1 MSNEKIGWFPGH
13 MHKAQKELKEILKYL
28 DVIIEV
34 ADARAPFASLNPLL
48 RKLCA
53 DKPIIT
59 LWNKADLCDLHY
71 LKQVLGKK
79 FKKSE
84 SSNLNSDLNS
94 DLNLEPESVKFAA
107 MPYLLGE
114 ARMRKVIGPLL
125 ALAKAQVPHRGTPL
139 KPLRLGVV
147 GIPNVGKSTL
157 INTLVGRKIARV
169 GDAPAITKGLQKINL
184 SPEIQL
190 IDSPGI
196 MMPSAESRQNMFF
209 LAGIGC
215 IGENAMDEVLVAQE
229 LLPYFMKHY
238 STALKSRYRLTE
250 LPEDPLVL
258 FEQIAKQVGAFRA
271 GKIYWEQASEKFL
284 RDMRTGALGKI
295 CFYDTLA
302 GF

>member
-1 MSNEKIGWFPGH
+1 MRDFSAVPESEKNESQQNTEKMGTEKIGWFPGH

-53 DKPIIT
+53 EKPIIT
-59 LWNKADLCDLHY
+59 LWNKSDLCDLHY
-71 LKQVLGKK
+71 LKQVLSQNPGHK
-79 FKKSE
+79 
-84 SSNLNSDLNS
+84 
-94 DLNLEPESVKFAA
+94 
-107 MPYLLGE
+107 YLLGE

-125 ALAKAQVPHRGTPL
+125 AMAKAEAPHRGTTL

-157 INTLVGRKIARV
+157 INTLVGRKIAKV

-184 SPEIQL
+184 SPEVQL

-209 LAGIGC
+209 LAAIGC
-215 IGENAMDEVLVAQE
+215 IGENAMDEVLVVQE
-229 LLPYFMKHY
+229 LLPYFSKY
-238 STALKSRYRLTE
+238 YGAALKTRYKLE
-250 LPEDPLVL
+250 VLPEDPIELL
-258 FEQIAKQVGAFRA
+258 ELIAVKVGAVRA
-271 GKIYWEQASEKFL
+271 GKAYWEQASERFL
-284 RDMRTGALGKI
+284 RDLRTGALGKI

>member
-1 MSNEKIGWFPGH
+1 MTSEKMDSPGPENMSPENMSHEKIGWFPGH

-59 LWNKADLCDLHY
+59 LWNKSDLCDLHF
-71 LKQVLGKK
+71 LKQILGKK
-79 FKKSE
+79 
-84 SSNLNSDLNS
+84 LNTT
-94 DLNLEPESVKFAA
+94 EKA

-114 ARMRKVIGPLL
+114 ARMRKVIAPLI
-125 ALAKAQVPHRGTPL
+125 ALAKAEAPHRGTPL
-139 KPLRLGVV
+139 KPLRMGVV

-215 IGENAMDEVLVAQE
+215 IGENAIDEVLVVQE
-229 LLPYFMKHY
+229 LLPYFMAHY
-238 STALKSRYRLTE
+238 SMALKSRYRLET
-250 LPEDPLVL
+250 LPQDPLEL
-258 FEQIAKQVGAFRA
+258 FEKIAKQVGAFRA

-284 RDMRTGALGKI
+284 RDMRSGALGKI
-295 CFYDTLA
+295 CFYDSLA